1 MISVN
6 KTNLV
11 FDGIANEL
19 FEDKLYTTYWSE
31 VNKRYLL
38 RVYHPLKNVME
49 FISKPKWTNVIH
61 EMGESSSGYY
71 SCVYKS
77 LKEIGVLTY
86 NPTERMLEKGPNW
99 DRFYS
104 DETWDW
110 FYMNTSSGMISYE
123 IYNKVGHRV
132 NKRYRS
138 NYRNSN

>member
-6 KTNLV
+6 KNELV
-11 FDGIANEL
+11 FDDIANEL
-19 FEDKLYTTYWSE
+19 FEDKLMSTHWSE

-49 FISKPKWTNVIH
+49 FLSKPKWTNVIH
-61 EMGESSSGYY
+61 EMGESSPGYY

-132 NKRYRS
+132 NKKYQS

>member
-1 MISVN
+1 MNSLNRSTLIFDKISN
-6 KTNLV
+6 
-11 FDGIANEL
+11 DL
-19 FEDKLYTTYWSE
+19 FEDKLYSTYWSE

-38 RVYHPLKNVME
+38 RVYHPLVNVVE
-49 FISKPKWTNVIH
+49 FLSKPKWTNVIH
-61 EMGESSSGYY
+61 EMGESSPGYY

-77 LKEIGVLTY
+77 LKEIGVIVY
-86 NPTERMLEKGPNW
+86 NPTEKMLEKGPNW

-132 NKRYRS
+132 NKKYQS

>member
-1 MISVN
+1 MNSQN

-11 FDGIANEL
+11 FDDIANEL
-19 FEDKLYTTYWSE
+19 FEDKLMSTYWSE

-38 RVYHPLKNVME
+38 RLYNPLKNVME
-49 FISKPKWTNVIH
+49 MLSKPKWTNVIY
-61 EMGESSSGYY
+61 EMGESSPGYY

-77 LKEIGVLTY
+77 LKEIGVIVY

>member
-1 MISVN
+1 MNSQN

-11 FDGIANEL
+11 FDDIANEL
-19 FEDKLYTTYWSE
+19 FEDKLMSTYWSE

-38 RVYHPLKNVME
+38 RLYNPLKNVME
-49 FISKPKWTNVIH
+49 YLSKPKWTNVIH
-61 EMGESSSGYY
+61 EMGESSPGYY

-77 LKEIGVLTY
+77 LKEIGVIQY
-86 NPTERMLEKGPNW
+86 NPIEKMLERGPNW